1 MNNNQTFSYKDICKV
16 TFPVVLMLLAQT
28 IVQIAGT
35 IFMSQVGLA
44 QQKAVT
50 VAGIF
55 YIAFFTICFGF
66 SIGAQIMVSRRNG
79 EKNYTSIGEIIIQ
92 GTIFLLIFA
101 LLLFFLCD
109 YVLSH
114 ILGNFMDEQDVYV
127 YMKEYLQ
134 YRMFGF
140 FFASINVM
148 FRAFYVGIA
157 KTPVLTYNAIVMTVV
172 NIFLDYALIFGNFGF
187 PELGVKGAG
196 IAAIASEIAAILF
209 FFIFTYAAV
218 DFDKYHFHKMKFRPK
233 IIKRILNISSFTMLQ
248 NVLSMGT
255 WFMFFMCVQ
264 HKTAMQLAAGME
276 NPEDSLGITTVIR
289 TIYMIFFVSIGA
301 FSTTSNTLV
310 GNTIGRGNIADVI
323 PLIKRIS
330 IASLIVSAV
339 IIFLMLLSPDKLIA
353 MFLQKT
359 PELVPQTLPSFYV
372 ILAALPVLSVGAVV
386 FNAIS
391 GTGNTRAALI
401 LEFIALAFYSIYMYW
416 IIIIEQAPTSICWT
430 VEYVYWGGLLIA
442 GLLYFKYA
450 KWQNKIV

>member
-1 MNNNQTFSYKDICKV
+1 MNNNQIFSYKDIFKV

-28 IVQIAGT
+28 IVQLAGT
-35 IFMSQVGLA
+35 IFMGQVGLA

-79 EKNYTSIGEIIIQ
+79 EKNYSAIGEIIIQ

-101 LLLFFLCD
+101 LLLFFVCD
-109 YVLSH
+109 YVLNNV
-114 ILGNFMDEQDVYV
+114 LGQFMDEQDVYE
-127 YMKEYLQ
+127 YMKEYLR

-157 KTPVLTYNAIVMTVV
+157 KTPVLTYNAIVMTAV

-196 IAAIASEIAAILF
+196 IAAIVSEMAAIVF
-209 FFIFTYAAV
+209 FTVFTYIAV
-218 DFDKYHFHKMKFRPK
+218 DFDKYQFHKMRFRPK
-233 IIKRILNISSFTMLQ
+233 IIKRILNISSFTMVQ

-264 HKTAMQLAAGME
+264 HKTAVELAAGVE
-276 NPEDSLGITTVIR
+276 NPEDSLGITTIIR
-289 TIYMIFFVSIGA
+289 SIYMIFFVAIGA

-310 GNTIGRGNIADVI
+310 GNTIGRGNVSDVI

-330 IASLIVSAV
+330 LASIIVSAV
-339 IIFLMLLSPDKLIA
+339 IIVLMLISPERLIA
-353 MFLQKT
+353 MFVQKT
-359 PELVPQTLPSFYV
+359 PELVPQSMASFYV
-372 ILAALPVLSVGAVV
+372 ILGALPILSVGAVV

-391 GTGNTRAALI
+391 GTGNTKAALI
-401 LEFIALAFYSIYMYW
+401 LEFIALAFYSLYMYW
-416 IIIIEQAPTSICWT
+416 VIVIEQAPTAVCWT
-430 VEYVYWGGLLIA
+430 VEYVYWGGLLIV
-442 GLLYFKYA
+442 GVLYFKYA